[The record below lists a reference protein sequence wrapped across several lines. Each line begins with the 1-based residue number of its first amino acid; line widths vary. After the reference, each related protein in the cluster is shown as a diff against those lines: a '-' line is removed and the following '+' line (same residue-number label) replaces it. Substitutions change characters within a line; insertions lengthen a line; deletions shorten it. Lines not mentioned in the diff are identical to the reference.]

1 MMNAWFYLASI
12 ALLLGRLSKK
22 AVVGIVALNIVVN
35 ALKVATHVRRPNGYD
50 FMSFPSGHAANAWYL
65 ATLWD
70 FNPFVTI
77 WAVLVSGMRVVEGWH
92 SPLDVVAGTILG
104 IAAAKSF

>member
-12 ALLLGRLSKK
+12 ALLLGRLTKK
-22 AVVGIVALNIVVN
+22 AVVGIIALNIVVN
-35 ALKVATHVRRPNGYD
+35 AIKIMTHVRRPNGYD
-50 FMSFPSGHAANAWYL
+50 YMSFPSGHAANAWYL
-65 ATLWD
+65 AALWN

-77 WAVLVSGMRVVEGWH
+77 WAILVSGMRVMEGWH
-92 SPLDVVAGTILG
+92 SPLDVIVGAAMG